1 MPEKYEGLGLSLL
14 YPETWKLDEDE
25 DAGSVSLETPSGS
38 FLTITACDDLAFA
51 FEQAASAMRAE
62 YDEIEEE
69 LVDSTLVGQRLE
81 GVVQRFVYLDLIVT
95 SRLLRL
101 DLGEK
106 KYLIQIQG
114 EDSELDAQHR
124 VFEAVLTSMCQSLVD

>member
-1 MPEKYEGLGLSLL
+1 MPEKYEGLGFSLL
-14 YPETWKLDEDE
+14 YPETWKLDEDSE
-25 DAGSVSLETPSGS
+25 ADAVSFETSSGS
-38 FLTITACDDLAFA
+38 FLTITACDDLTTA
-51 FEQAASAMRAE
+51 FEQAAGAMRAE

-69 LVDSTLVGQRLE
+69 AVDSTLAGHHLE
-81 GVVQRFVYLDLIVT
+81 GVVQRFVYLDLIVA

-114 EDSELDAQHR
+114 EDSELDRQHR
-124 VFEAVLTSMCQSLVD
+124 VFEAILTSMCQSINS